1 MLFVSTGR
9 YDLSVPL
16 LTCESYKC
24 KWTPQIKDFILNGY
38 WPGTIDFQ
46 TVFAIE
52 VFSSF
57 EDLKICAP
65 GLSRHAFVQLLESRS
80 VRAGRV
86 IHILEN
92 VYRTS
97 FLAVSKLINIL
108 QA

>member
-65 GLSRHAFVQLLESRS
+65 GLSRHAFVRLLESRS

-92 VYRTS
+92 VYRT
-97 FLAVSKLINIL
+97 
-108 QA
+108 